1 MLVIVLSFVVALLT
15 LQSLSNA
22 KLRFIYHSDKEIFG
36 FFHITC
42 TICVQKA
49 ELVTFL

>member
-1 MLVIVLSFVVALLT
+1 MLVIVLSFVVELLT

-22 KLRFIYHSDKEIFG
+22 KLRFICHINKEIFG
-36 FFHITC
+36 FFHIMC

>member
-1 MLVIVLSFVVALLT
+1 MLVIVLLFVVELLT
-15 LQSLSNA
+15 LQSLSDA

>member
-1 MLVIVLSFVVALLT
+1 MLVIVLLFVVALLT
-15 LQSLSNA
+15 LLSLSDA
-22 KLRFIYHSDKEIFG
+22 KLRFIYHSDKEILG
-36 FFHITC
+36 FFYITC

>member
-15 LQSLSNA
+15 IQSLSDA
-22 KLRFIYHSDKEIFG
+22 KLRFIYHSDKEILE

-42 TICVQKA
+42 TISVQKA

>member
-1 MLVIVLSFVVALLT
+1 MLVIVLSFVVELLT

-22 KLRFIYHSDKEIFG
+22 KLRFIYHSGKEIFG

-42 TICVQKA
+42 TICVRKV
-49 ELVTFL
+49 ELMTFL

>member
-1 MLVIVLSFVVALLT
+1 MLVIVLSFVVDVPT

-22 KLRFIYHSDKEIFG
+22 NLHFIYHSDKEIFG

>member
-1 MLVIVLSFVVALLT
+1 MLVIVLSFVVDLPT

-22 KLRFIYHSDKEIFG
+22 KLRFIYHSDKEIFE